1 MQGAGQMAESKK
13 RELVFTRR
21 RGVAE
26 NKFSV
31 FSFQFSVFSF
41 QFSVFRVQ
49 GSGFRVQ
56 GSGFRTIGTV
66 DWTGILT
73 TKTQRH

>member
-1 MQGAGQMAESKK
+1 MADGRWQMAESKK
-13 RELVFTRR
+13 QKAGISFHAETWS
-21 RGVAE
+21 RGE
-26 NKFSV
+26 
-31 FSFQFSVFSF
+31 QVFSF

-49 GSGFRVQ
+49 GSGFR
-56 GSGFRTIGTV
+56 TIGSV